1 MAPRSGEEHTVFYGW
16 VMVAALFLIMFFS
29 LGPWYSFGV
38 FLPYLIGDLETSRA
52 LAAGVISV
60 AWIPYGVMGIVAG
73 VMLDKRGPRAV
84 TATGIFIIGLA
95 YLLTSQAS
103 AVWHLYLFLGVTLG
117 LGMGVTW
124 VVPTATV
131 SKWFERRRGMALGI
145 LLASVGTGQMIMPPL
160 AQFLIGHWS
169 WQTAYIVLGCLIWVG
184 ALPLTLLLRRS
195 PEDVGLL
202 PDGAKENARISD
214 LGPVEGDAG
223 GVSWTARQAI
233 RTRPFWLLVGI
244 WLFLPV
250 SIQMIIVHVVGHAR
264 DAGIPPELAAT
275 LLSVMGLSL
284 FVGRLVIG
292 GVSDRLGS
300 RPTYIGCLL
309 LQLTALLGF
318 IWVQDLWAFYVLM
331 AMFGFSVGGSTPVY
345 TKIAAELFGRGATGA
360 IIGLVSFAWSLGS
373 ATGPW
378 LAGRMFD
385 TTGSYSLAFA
395 AGAALVALALVLVLL
410 LHPPP
415 QNTAVTGTQA
425 QA

>member
-1 MAPRSGEEHTVFYGW
+1 
-16 VMVAALFLIMFFS
+16 
-29 LGPWYSFGV
+29 
-38 FLPYLIGDLETSRA
+38 
-52 LAAGVISV
+52 
-60 AWIPYGVMGIVAG
+60 
-73 VMLDKRGPRAV
+73 
-84 TATGIFIIGLA
+84 
-95 YLLTSQAS
+95 
-103 AVWHLYLFLGVTLG
+103 
-117 LGMGVTW
+117 
-124 VVPTATV
+124 
-131 SKWFERRRGMALGI
+131 
-145 LLASVGTGQMIMPPL
+145 
-160 AQFLIGHWS
+160 
-169 WQTAYIVLGCLIWVG
+169 
-184 ALPLTLLLRRS
+184 
-195 PEDVGLL
+195 
-202 PDGAKENARISD
+202 
-214 LGPVEGDAG
+214 
-223 GVSWTARQAI
+223 
-233 RTRPFWLLVGI
+233 
-244 WLFLPV
+244 
-250 SIQMIIVHVVGHAR
+250 MIIVHVVGHAR

-345 TKIAAELFGRGATGA
+345 TKIAAELFGRGATGS

-410 LHPPP
+410 LHPP
-415 QNTAVTGTQA
+415 
-425 QA
+425 